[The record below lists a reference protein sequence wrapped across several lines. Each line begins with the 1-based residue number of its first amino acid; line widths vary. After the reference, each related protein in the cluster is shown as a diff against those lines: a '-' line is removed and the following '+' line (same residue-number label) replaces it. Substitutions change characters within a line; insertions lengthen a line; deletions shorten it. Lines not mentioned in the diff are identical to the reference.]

1 MIHKK
6 YTDIKNLSSTT
17 AGDVTIRGSIRSN
30 RCNGK
35 IGFIDINDGT
45 RHSGAQVVYN
55 CEDIPELLEASK
67 LPTGASV
74 EVAGALVF
82 TPEARQPF
90 EVQAKIITL
99 IGACDSDFP
108 MQKKRHSLEFLR
120 AMPHLRVRTNTFS
133 AVFRVR
139 SVLSME
145 IHNYLQQHG
154 FLYITTPIITGND
167 AEGAGETFGVTTS
180 VKTDGGAES
189 FFGKDASLTVSG
201 QLHAEPF
208 ALAYDRVYTFG
219 PTFRAENSNTTT
231 HAAEFWMIE
240 PEMSFCD
247 LEDDMEV
254 MEGLVRHCIAVV
266 LERCPEEMEFFDKL
280 IDESHTLLERLKNV
294 LDSRFRRMT
303 YTEAVSELEKSG
315 RDFKY
320 PVKWGLDLKTEHER
334 FLCEEIA
341 KGPLFLTDYPK
352 DIKAFYMRMND
363 DEKTVAACDLLVP
376 GVGELIGGSQREERY
391 DKLITRM
398 DEMGVPKDELSWY
411 TDLRRYGSVPHS
423 GFGLGLE
430 RFLMYLTAMGNIR
443 DTIPYARTPGNLI
456 Y

>member
-1 MIHKK
+1 MLHNK
-6 YTDIKNLSSTT
+6 YTDINKLGTT
-17 AGDVTIRGSIRSN
+17 APGGVTIRGSIRSN

-35 IGFIDINDGT
+35 VGFVDLNDGT
-45 RHSGAQVVYN
+45 RHSGVQVVYD
-55 CEDIPELLEASK
+55 CEAAPELFAASK
-67 LPTGASV
+67 LPTGAAI
-74 EVAGALVF
+74 EVAGELVF

-90 EVQAKIITL
+90 EVRAREITL
-99 IGACDSDFP
+99 VGACDTDFP
-108 MQKKRHSLEFLR
+108 MQKKRHSLEYLR
-120 AMPHLRVRTNTFS
+120 AVPHLRVRTNTFS

-139 SVLSME
+139 NALSME
-145 IHNYLQQHG
+145 IHNYLQRSG
-154 FLYITTPIITGND
+154 FMYVMTPIITGND
-167 AEGAGETFGVTTS
+167 AEGAGEAFGITTS
-180 VKTDGGAES
+180 GKES
-189 FFGKDASLTVSG
+189 FFGKDASMTVSG

-231 HAAEFWMIE
+231 HAAEFWMVE

-254 MEGLVRHCIAVV
+254 MEGLVRHCIAAV
-266 LERCPEEMEFFDKL
+266 LERCPEEMEFFDKM
-280 IDESHTLLERLKNV
+280 IDESHTLISRLSAV
-294 LDSRFRRMT
+294 QGGEFRRMT
-303 YTEAVSELEKSG
+303 YTEAIYELEKSG

-341 KGPLFLTDYPK
+341 QGPLFLTDYPK
-352 DIKAFYMRMND
+352 DIKAFYMRQND
-363 DEKTVAACDLLVP
+363 DGKTVAACDLLVP
-376 GVGELIGGSQREERY
+376 GVGELIGGSQREERF
-391 DKLITRM
+391 DKLTARM
-398 DEMGVPKDELSWY
+398 DEMGIPQSELSWY
-411 TDLRRYGSVPHS
+411 TDLRRFGSVPHS

-430 RFLMYLTAMGNIR
+430 RFLMYLTSMGNIR

>member
-1 MIHKK
+1 MIRGK
-6 YTDIKNLSSTT
+6 YTDIAALATT
-17 AGDVTIRGSIRSN
+17 PPGSVVIRGSVRSN

-35 IGFIDINDGT
+35 IGFLDINDGT
-45 RHSGAQVVYN
+45 RHSGVQVVYD
-55 CEDIPELLEASK
+55 CEALPKLLSASK
-67 LPTGASV
+67 LPTGAAI
-74 EVAGALVF
+74 EVVGTLIF
-82 TPEARQPF
+82 TPDARQPF
-90 EVQAKIITL
+90 EVRAQEIAL
-99 IGACDSDFP
+99 IGACDADFP
-108 MQKKRHSLEFLR
+108 MQKKRHSLEYLR
-120 AMPHLRVRTNTFS
+120 AVPHLRVRTNTFS

-139 SVLSME
+139 NALSME
-145 IHNYLQQHG
+145 LHNYLQQNG

-167 AEGAGETFGVTTS
+167 AEGAGEAFGVTTS
-180 VKTDGGAES
+180 GKEN
-189 FFGKDASLTVSG
+189 FFGKVASLTVSG

-208 ALAYDRVYTFG
+208 ALAYDKVYTFG

-231 HAAEFWMIE
+231 HAAEFWMLE
-240 PEMSFCD
+240 PEMNYCD
-247 LEDDMEV
+247 LEDDMVV
-254 MEGLVRHCIAVV
+254 MEGLVRHCISAV

-280 IDESHTLLERLKNV
+280 IDESHTLISRLSGVRNGE
-294 LDSRFRRMT
+294 FRKMT
-303 YTEAVSELEKSG
+303 YTEAINELERSG
-315 RDFKY
+315 KDFKY

-391 DKLITRM
+391 DRLIARLN
-398 DEMGVPKDELSWY
+398 EMKIPQSELAWY
-411 TDLRRYGSVPHS
+411 TDLRRFGSVPHA

-456 Y
+456 F

>member
-1 MIHKK
+1 MLHRK
-6 YTDIKNLSSTT
+6 YTDIANLKTT
-17 AGDVTIRGSIRSN
+17 PAGEITIRGSIRAN

-35 IGFIDINDGT
+35 IGFIETNDGT
-45 RHSGAQVVYN
+45 QHNGVQVVYN
-55 CEDIPELLEASK
+55 CEEIPELLAASK
-67 LPTGASV
+67 LPTGAAV
-74 EVAGALVF
+74 EVLGALVF

-90 EVQAKIITL
+90 EVQAREITL
-99 IGACDSDFP
+99 VGACDSDYP

-120 AMPHLRVRTNTFS
+120 TMPHLRVRTNTFS

-145 IHNYLQQHG
+145 IHNYLQNNG
-154 FLYITTPIITGND
+154 FLYVTTPVITGND
-167 AEGAGETFGVTTS
+167 AEGAGEAFGVTTS
-180 VKTDGGAES
+180 GKES

-231 HAAEFWMIE
+231 HAAEFWMVE

-254 MEGLVRHCIAVV
+254 MEGLVRHCIAAV
-266 LERCPEEMEFFDKL
+266 LERCPGEMEFFNKL
-280 IDESHTLLERLKNV
+280 IDESHTLIERLTAV
-294 LDSRFRRMT
+294 RDSNFHRMT
-303 YTEAVSELEKSG
+303 YTEAIAELERSG

-341 KGPLFLTDYPK
+341 RGPLFLTDYPK
-352 DIKAFYMRMND
+352 GIKAFYMRMND
-363 DEKTVAACDLLVP
+363 DNETVAACDLLVP
-376 GVGELIGGSQREERY
+376 GVGELIGGSQREERF
-391 DKLITRM
+391 DKLLARM
-398 DEMGVPKDELSWY
+398 DEMGVPQHELSWY
-411 TDLRRYGSVPHS
+411 TDLRRFGSVPHA

-430 RFLMYLTAMGNIR
+430 RFLMYLTSMGNIR
-443 DTIPYARTPGNLI
+443 DTIPYARTPGNMV

>member
-1 MIHKK
+1 MLHNK
-6 YTDIKNLSSTT
+6 YTDIKNLCKTPV
-17 AGDVTIRGSIRSN
+17 GMVTIRGSIRSN

-45 RHSGAQVVYN
+45 RHSGLQVVYDV
-55 CEDIPELLEASK
+55 ESTPELLAAAK
-67 LPTGASV
+67 LPTGAAI
-74 EVAGALVF
+74 EVLGELVF

-90 EVQAKIITL
+90 EVHAQGITL
-99 IGACDSDFP
+99 IGACDTDYP
-108 MQKKRHSLEFLR
+108 MQKKRHSLEYLR

-145 IHNYLQQHG
+145 IHNYLQQNG

-167 AEGAGETFGVTTS
+167 AEGAGEAFSVTT
-180 VKTDGGAES
+180 GGKES

-231 HAAEFWMIE
+231 HAAEFWMVE
-240 PEMSFCD
+240 PEMSYCD
-247 LEDDMEV
+247 LDDDMAV
-254 MEGLVRHCIAVV
+254 MEGLVRHCISAV

-280 IDESHTLLERLKNV
+280 IDENHTLIARLSEVRNSAFHK
-294 LDSRFRRMT
+294 MT
-303 YTEAVSELEKSG
+303 YTEAITELERSGKS
-315 RDFKY
+315 FTY

-341 KGPLFLTDYPK
+341 RGPLFLTDYPK
-352 DIKAFYMRMND
+352 DIKAFYMRLND

-391 DKLITRM
+391 DKLTARM
-398 DEMGVPKDELSWY
+398 DEMGILQSELQWY
-411 TDLRRYGSVPHS
+411 ADLRRFGSVPHA

-430 RFLMYLTAMGNIR
+430 RFLMYLTSMGNIR